1 MRYFLC
7 DVFVGALIVCIV
19 LYALFISPLMLR
31 SWLNERDC
39 RLINQTEC
47 EWQMVPVMEKE
58 HE

>member
-58 HE
+58 